1 MGENWINESSSVLS
15 EIVSRLQLKD
25 SRTLAFSLAI
35 SVSECICSWG
45 EGISVTFSVTAN
57 VCVPDS
63 SSLVEIYS
71 LDVLPESD
79 LTGDASVSSGQRK
92 TSIGPFVLLRE
103 IWIF

>member
-1 MGENWINESSSVLS
+1 MRVH
-15 EIVSRLQLKD
+15 
-25 SRTLAFSLAI
+25 
-35 SVSECICSWG
+35 
-45 EGISVTFSVTAN
+45 
-57 VCVPDS
+57 DS

-103 IWIF
+103 I